1 MKHPDYLLEL
11 TADEARA
18 LGYSIVDRLL
28 AYQARLSE
36 LPVVR
41 SKTPQELRSALWEP
55 LPPLPQAPDA
65 VLDRVEREIF
75 SSTNHETHPRFFA
88 FIPGPSNFVG
98 PLAEFLRTGYNIF
111 AGSWLEGSGPAVVEL
126 VTLDWIRKL
135 AGYPEMASGT
145 FLSGGSLANLSA
157 IVTARD
163 ALLAPQDYHRAI
175 IYGSDQTHSS
185 ILRAMR
191 ILGFQ
196 KEQFHKLP
204 SDSAFR
210 LPASSLSAAIQAD
223 HAAGKLPFCV
233 IGNAGTT
240 NTGAIDPLHS
250 LAEVCEQEKLWLHAD
265 GAYGAAAIFCER
277 GRALLRGLE
286 RADSFTLDPHK
297 WLFQPF
303 DCAVLLVRD
312 RQNLRHAFHVRD
324 DEAEYL
330 QDARGNAEE
339 INLWDYSPEL
349 TRPFRALKLWMSL
362 QIFGAQAFAAAMD
375 RNFYL
380 AEFAEKQLLTDSL
393 WEVTTPAQMAV
404 LTFRAAP
411 QEWKS
416 TTADADAKNRLD
428 SLNRAIAARM
438 QGEAFA
444 LVLSTELRGQTV
456 LRLCTINPRTT
467 EEDITR
473 TLASLAENARRAMAE
488 LSRAAG

>member
-1 MKHPDYLLEL
+1 MKQPDYLLEL
-11 TADEARA
+11 TPEQARS

-41 SKTPQELRSALWEP
+41 NKTPQELQALLWEA
-55 LPPLPQAPDA
+55 LPALPKDPIA
-65 VLDRVEREIF
+65 VLDRIEKEIF

-98 PLAEFLRTGYNIF
+98 ALAEFLRTGYNIF
-111 AGSWLEGSGPAVVEL
+111 AGSWLEGSAPAVAEL
-126 VTLDWIRKL
+126 VTLDWICKL
-135 AGYPEMASGT
+135 AGYPATAGGT

-157 IVTARD
+157 LVTARD
-163 ALLAPQDYHRAI
+163 ALLQPQDYLRAV

-196 KEQFHKLP
+196 KNQFHRLV
-204 SDSAFR
+204 SDAEFR
-210 LPASSLSAAIQAD
+210 LPPDALQAAIQRD
-223 HAAGKLPFCV
+223 RSGGMLPFCV
-233 IGNAGTT
+233 VANAGTT
-240 NTGAIDPLHS
+240 NTGSIDPLSS
-250 LAEVCEQEKLWLHAD
+250 LADICVREKLWLHAD
-265 GAYGAAAIFCER
+265 GAYGAAALFCER

-312 RQNLRHAFHVRD
+312 RQTLRHAFHVRQ

-330 QDARGNAEE
+330 QDARGAGEE
-339 INLWDYSPEL
+339 VNLWDYSPEL

-362 QIFGAQAFAAAMD
+362 QVFGADAFAAAIN
-375 RNFYL
+375 RTFYL
-380 AEFAEKQLLTDSL
+380 GELSEKQLRADAL
-393 WEVTTPAQMAV
+393 WEIVTPAQMAV
-404 LTFRAAP
+404 LTFRAVP
-411 QEWKS
+411 PKLK
-416 TTADADAKNRLD
+416 TATRDPAMKNRLGA
-428 SLNRAIAARM
+428 LNRAIAARM
-438 QGEAFA
+438 QADGLA
-444 LVLSTELRGQTV
+444 LVLSTELRGETV

-467 EEDITR
+467 EDDIAR
-473 TLASLAENARRAMAE
+473 TV
-488 LSRAAG
+488 AALTESAHRSIAAFG

>member
-1 MKHPDYLLEL
+1 MKQPDYLLEL
-11 TADEARA
+11 TPEQARS

-41 SKTPQELRSALWEP
+41 NKTPQELQALLWEA
-55 LPPLPQAPDA
+55 LPALPKDPIA
-65 VLDRVEREIF
+65 VLDRIEKEIF

-98 PLAEFLRTGYNIF
+98 ALAEFLRTGYNIF
-111 AGSWLEGSGPAVVEL
+111 AGSWLEGSAPAVAEL
-126 VTLDWIRKL
+126 VTLDWICKL
-135 AGYPEMASGT
+135 AGYPATAGGT

-157 IVTARD
+157 LVTARD
-163 ALLAPQDYHRAI
+163 ALLQPQDYLRAV

-196 KEQFHKLP
+196 KNQFHRLV
-204 SDSAFR
+204 SDAEFR
-210 LPASSLSAAIQAD
+210 LPPDALQAAIQRD
-223 HAAGKLPFCV
+223 RSGGMLPFCV
-233 IGNAGTT
+233 VANAGTT
-240 NTGAIDPLHS
+240 NTGSIDPLSS
-250 LAEVCEQEKLWLHAD
+250 LADICVREKLWLHAD
-265 GAYGAAAIFCER
+265 GAYGAAALFCER

-312 RQNLRHAFHVRD
+312 RQTLRHAFHVRQ

-330 QDARGNAEE
+330 QDARGAGEE
-339 INLWDYSPEL
+339 VNLWDYSPEL

-362 QIFGAQAFAAAMD
+362 QVFGADAFAAAIN
-375 RNFYL
+375 RTFYL
-380 AEFAEKQLLTDSL
+380 GELSEKQLRADAL
-393 WEVTTPAQMAV
+393 WEIVTPAQMAV
-404 LTFRAAP
+404 LTFRAVP
-411 QEWKS
+411 PKLK
-416 TTADADAKNRLD
+416 TATRDPAMKNRLGA
-428 SLNRAIAARM
+428 LNRAIAARM
-438 QGEAFA
+438 QADGLA
-444 LVLSTELRGQTV
+444 LVLSTELRGETV

-467 EEDITR
+467 EDDIAR
-473 TLASLAENARRAMAE
+473 TV
-488 LSRAAG
+488 AALTESAHSSIAAFG

>member
-1 MKHPDYLLEL
+1 MNRPDYLLEL
-11 TADEARA
+11 TPERARA
-18 LGYSIVDRLL
+18 LGYAIVDRLL
-28 AYQARLSE
+28 AYQSRLSD

-41 SKTPQELRSALWEP
+41 NKTPQELQSALWEL
-55 LPPLPQAPDA
+55 LPTMPKDPIV

-98 PLAEFLRTGYNIF
+98 ALAELLRTGYNIF
-111 AGSWLEGSGPAVVEL
+111 AGSWLEGSAPAVAEM
-126 VTLDWIRKL
+126 VTLEWIAKL
-135 AGYPEMASGT
+135 AGYPETAGGT

-163 ALLAPQDYHRAI
+163 ALLSPPDYLRAV

-196 KEQFHKLP
+196 KEQFHRISSDSDFRLP
-204 SDSAFR
+204 SDVLR
-210 LPASSLSAAIQAD
+210 AAARQD
-223 HAAGKLPFCV
+223 RAAGKIPFCV
-233 IGNAGTT
+233 VANAGTT
-240 NTGAIDPLHS
+240 NTGAIDPLTS
-250 LAEVCEQEKLWLHAD
+250 LADVCADERMWLHAD
-265 GAYGAAAIFCER
+265 GAYGASALFCER
-277 GRALLRGLE
+277 GRLLLRGLE

-312 RQNLRHAFHVRD
+312 RKTLRHAFHVRE

-330 QDARGNAEE
+330 QDARGKGEE

-362 QIFGAQAFAAAMD
+362 QVFGADAFAAALD
-375 RNFYL
+375 RTFYL
-380 AEFAEKQLLTDSL
+380 AEFAERQLRADSF
-393 WEVTTPAQMAV
+393 WEVTTPSQMAV
-404 LTFRAAP
+404 LTFRAVP
-411 QEWKS
+411 GEWKTS
-416 TTADADAKNRLD
+416 TSDSAEIKNKLDA
-428 SLNRAIAARM
+428 LNRAVAARM
-438 QGEAFA
+438 QVESFA

-467 EEDITR
+467 EEDITKTIDALKEAAR
-473 TLASLAENARRAMAE
+473 VSMASF
-488 LSRAAG
+488 G